1 MGETTTEY
9 FGRWI
14 EMEKLLYLLD
24 GEGNAS
30 NAAEKL
36 ELLKEALDDLETDGS
51 QIAVAIEE
59 AAFDDGFAVGSC
71 GIHVAANG
79 KWMPDAAVF
88 LKGRDVALQGG
99 ISAEAIASA
108 WTIVVEAGDLAELSL
123 REIDDLAGRISGCIP
138 SQAIG
143 RCVILWSSADS
154 RRMDQSLFVMGRLA
168 AIRIAF
174 AKASEN
180 RDGGIPLLYF
190 ESDGNSALACKLA
203 EDGMF
208 DGILCKSSIWKPTKV
223 AALAQRMNEES

>member
-1 MGETTTEY
+1 
-9 FGRWI
+9 
-14 EMEKLLYLLD
+14 MEKLLYLLD

-99 ISAEAIASA
+99 
-108 WTIVVEAGDLAELSL
+108 VFLPRQLRVPGLSL
-123 REIDDLAGRISGCIP
+123 SKR
-138 SQAIG
+138 AIW
-143 RCVILWSSADS
+143 RSC
-154 RRMDQSLFVMGRLA
+154 R
-168 AIRIAF
+168 
-174 AKASEN
+174 
-180 RDGGIPLLYF
+180 
-190 ESDGNSALACKLA
+190 
-203 EDGMF
+203 
-208 DGILCKSSIWKPTKV
+208 
-223 AALAQRMNEES
+223 